1 MRRNG
6 RIVSAFV
13 MAACALTCTASFAG
27 TKVKIIYTA
36 APPYLASFVAQD
48 QGFFA
53 KNGLDVVL
61 ELVAN
66 GSVITQSLVS
76 GGAEIGGP
84 TATVLL
90 QADEAGLD
98 MVALAAAEKFPTPY
112 RLGLLAREGSNV
124 ASPASLAGK
133 TIGVPGLNGV
143 IDVMVRKF
151 LAANGVDEK
160 KVKRVELAF
169 AQMGDALKSGQV
181 DVVATADPFF
191 SRIVDSKLGYP
202 AGAFA
207 DVVPAGTVAAVYA
220 ATRKWTVAHADAVKA
235 FRQSLSEAT
244 EFIRERNSRRRS
256 ATEPCQV
263 HEATASGRRHPGL
276 SDRPRAGS
284 YAGKSPVLDR
294 RCQRAGHDRE
304 EGGCEVADRALKDG
318 SGSHTH
324 LKQGTKSKQK
334 KS

>member
-124 ASPASLAGK
+124 ASPASLASK
-133 TIGVPGLNGV
+133 TLGVPGLNGV

-151 LAANGVDEK
+151 LAANGVD
-160 KVKRVELAF
+160 KR
-169 AQMGDALKSGQV
+169 
-181 DVVATADPFF
+181 
-191 SRIVDSKLGYP
+191 R
-202 AGAFA
+202 
-207 DVVPAGTVAAVYA
+207 
-220 ATRKWTVAHADAVKA
+220 
-235 FRQSLSEAT
+235 
-244 EFIRERNSRRRS
+244 
-256 ATEPCQV
+256 
-263 HEATASGRRHPGL
+263 
-276 SDRPRAGS
+276 
-284 YAGKSPVLDR
+284 
-294 RCQRAGHDRE
+294 
-304 EGGCEVADRALKDG
+304 
-318 SGSHTH
+318 
-324 LKQGTKSKQK
+324 
-334 KS
+334 

>member
-1 MRRNG
+1 
-6 RIVSAFV
+6 

-27 TKVKIIYTA
+27 AKVKIIYTA

-124 ASPASLAGK
+124 ASPASLPGK

-244 EFIRERNSRRRS
+244 EFIRERTHDDAVRQSLAKYTKLPPQVAGTLVYPTALEPDLTPENLQFWIDVAKEQGMIAKKVGARS
-256 ATEPCQV
+256 LIAP
-263 HEATASGRRHPGL
+263 
-276 SDRPRAGS
+276 
-284 YAGKSPVLDR
+284 
-294 RCQRAGHDRE
+294 
-304 EGGCEVADRALKDG
+304 
-318 SGSHTH
+318 
-324 LKQGTKSKQK
+324 
-334 KS
+334 

>member
-1 MRRNG
+1 MNMRRNG

-13 MAACALTCTASFAG
+13 VAACALTCTASFAG

-181 DVVATADPFF
+181 DVVAIADPFF

-220 ATRKWTVAHADAVKA
+220 ATRNWTVAHADAVKA

-244 EFIRERNSRRRS
+244 EFIRERTHDDAVRQSLAKYTKLPPQVAGTLVYPTALEPDLTPENLQFWIDVAKEQGMIAKKVDARS
-256 ATEPCQV
+256 LIAP
-263 HEATASGRRHPGL
+263 
-276 SDRPRAGS
+276 
-284 YAGKSPVLDR
+284 
-294 RCQRAGHDRE
+294 
-304 EGGCEVADRALKDG
+304 
-318 SGSHTH
+318 
-324 LKQGTKSKQK
+324 
-334 KS
+334 

>member
-124 ASPASLAGK
+124 TSPASLAGK

-160 KVKRVELAF
+160 KVKRIELAF
-169 AQMGDALKSGQV
+169 AQMGDALKSGRV

-191 SRIVDSKLGYP
+191 SRIVDFQARVP
-202 AGAFA
+202 RWRVRRCCAGWYGRCCVRCNPQV
-207 DVVPAGTVAAVYA
+207 DGRPC
-220 ATRKWTVAHADAVKA
+220 
-235 FRQSLSEAT
+235 
-244 EFIRERNSRRRS
+244 RRRQGFS
-256 ATEPCQV
+256 SIIERG
-263 HEATASGRRHPGL
+263 HRIH
-276 SDRPRAGS
+276 PRA
-284 YAGKSPVLDR
+284 D
-294 RCQRAGHDRE
+294 CTTTQ
-304 EGGCEVADRALKDG
+304 CDRALPSTRSYRLRSLAPWSIRPPSSRILRRKISS
-318 SGSHTH
+318 SGSM
-324 LKQGTKSKQK
+324 LPKSRA
-334 KS
+334 